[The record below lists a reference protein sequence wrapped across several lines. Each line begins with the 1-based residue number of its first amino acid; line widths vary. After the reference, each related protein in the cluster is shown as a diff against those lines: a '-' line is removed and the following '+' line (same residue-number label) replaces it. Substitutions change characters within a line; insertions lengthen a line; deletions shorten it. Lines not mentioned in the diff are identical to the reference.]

1 MLISVALVLAGGLAA
16 GSLFRRLRLPALPGM
31 LLVGILLGPSV
42 WGLLDEKLL
51 SVSPELRQ
59 IALMIILLRAGLALD
74 LSDLKA
80 VGRPAVLMCFVP
92 ACFEILGT
100 VAAAPRLLGISLTE
114 AALLGSVTAAV
125 SPAVVVPRML
135 DLMKQKRGT
144 AHRIPQ
150 LITAGASV
158 DDIFVIVLFGAFSS
172 LLKGGSISVMTAVEV
187 PAAVLSGIA
196 AGAAAGFVLVAFF
209 KRFHMRDTVKVLIL
223 LAVSFA
229 FAGIEPA
236 VRNVMP
242 FSGLL
247 SVMVIGM
254 TVRKRY
260 PLLADRM
267 TGKFSKLWVAAELWL
282 FVLVGAAVQP
292 ALIRTAG
299 AAVAAV
305 IGGAL
310 LFRCVGVLLC
320 TVGTRL
326 TLRERLFCT
335 AAYLPK
341 ATVQAAIGSAALDMG
356 LACGGI
362 VLTAAVTAI
371 LVTAPLGAILID
383 TLAPRLL
390 ETEAAPALSAGGKP
404 DAGTGESK
412 RPKR

>member
-1 MLISVALVLAGGLAA
+1 MLISMALVLAGGLAA

-51 SVSPELRQ
+51 AVSPELRQ

-100 VAAAPRLLGISLTE
+100 VAAAPRLLGLSLTE

-144 AHRIPQ
+144 THRIPQ

-187 PAAVLSGIA
+187 PAAVVSGIA
-196 AGAAAGFVLVAFF
+196 AGAAAGAVLVAFF

-260 PLLADRM
+260 PLPADRI

-335 AAYLPK
+335 AACLPK

-390 ETEAAPALSAGGKP
+390 ETEESPGVSADGKP

>member
-1 MLISVALVLAGGLAA
+1 MLVSLALVLAGGLAA

-31 LLVGILLGPSV
+31 ILVGILLGPF
-42 WGLLDEKLL
+42 GLKLLDEKFLA
-51 SVSPELRQ
+51 VSPELRQ

-74 LSDLKA
+74 LNDLKA

-92 ACFEILGT
+92 ACFEIFGT
-100 VAAAPRLLGISLTE
+100 VAAAPRLLGLSLTE

-135 DLMKQKRGT
+135 DLMNQKRGT

-172 LLKGGSISVMTAVEV
+172 LLKGGSVSVMTAVEV
-187 PAAVLSGIA
+187 PAAVLSGVI
-196 AGAAAGFVLVAFF
+196 AGAVAGTVLVAFF

-223 LAVSFA
+223 LAAAFA

-236 VRNVMP
+236 VSSILP

-260 PLLADRM
+260 PLLADRI

-292 ALIRTAG
+292 ALIRSAG

-305 IGGAL
+305 IGTAL

-326 TLRERLFCT
+326 TVKERLFCT

-356 LACGGI
+356 LACGSI

-390 ETEAAPALSAGGKP
+390 EREDNP
-404 DAGTGESK
+404 TGASF
-412 RPKR
+412 RNS

>member
-1 MLISVALVLAGGLAA
+1 MLISMALVLAGGLAA

-31 LLVGILLGPSV
+31 LLVGILLGPF
-42 WGLLDEKLL
+42 GLNLLDEKLL
-51 SVSPELRQ
+51 AVSPELRQ

-100 VAAAPRLLGISLTE
+100 VAAAPRLLGLSLTE

-135 DLMKQKRGT
+135 DLMNQKRGT

-172 LLKGGSISVMTAVEV
+172 LLKGGSVSVMTAVEV
-187 PAAVLSGIA
+187 PAAVLSGIV
-196 AGAAAGFVLVAFF
+196 AGAAAGTVLVAFF

-223 LAVSFA
+223 LSAAFA

-242 FSGLL
+242 FSGLPA
-247 SVMVIGM
+247 VMVIGM

-260 PLLADRM
+260 PLPADRM

-356 LACGGI
+356 LDCGGI

-404 DAGTGESK
+404 DADTGESN